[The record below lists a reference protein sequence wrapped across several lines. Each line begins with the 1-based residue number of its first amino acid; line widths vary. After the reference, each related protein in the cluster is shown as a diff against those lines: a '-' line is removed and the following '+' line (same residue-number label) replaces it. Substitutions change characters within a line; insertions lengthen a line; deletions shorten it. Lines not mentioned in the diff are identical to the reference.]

1 VSFTLVGFFVVRIP
15 LAWWLTTHSVQIG
28 PWTIEPGL
36 MGAWMAMFADIIV
49 RGGFFFARFRYGK
62 WDKIRV

>member
-1 VSFTLVGFFVVRIP
+1 
-15 LAWWLTTHSVQIG
+15 
-28 PWTIEPGL
+28 